1 MKEVICSDC
10 HDSHSIKFKFED
22 NELCTQCHRS
32 DQYDTYDHHF
42 HKYKNEEG
50 EPVTDKFGDKIEV
63 GEGALCKTCH
73 MPGRYYMG
81 VDFRRDHSFRIPR
94 PDLTIKLGTPNA
106 CNDCHADKSAVW
118 AEQYITKFY
127 GEKRK
132 YQYATTFADAIDLK
146 EGADINLIKI
156 IKDDLYPEIVRALA
170 VEYLVGYQNERS
182 YNVIKEMLND
192 PEPIVRISAINS
204 FIATDPQHL
213 NRMLSPLLN
222 DPQKAVRI
230 QTANKLSRLR
240 KEEFTEAQFKLLTK
254 VLDEYLQTLKYTAD
268 FPAGR
273 YNLGNYYSNQGDV
286 LNAAKNY
293 KKAIEFDNLF
303 YPAKSNL
310 AMLYY
315 NSGKLNE
322 AEDLFIDLIKNH
334 PEYIEGNYFLGLLYA
349 EQKRYREAA
358 ENLEIAA
365 AKSISNARIY
375 YNLGL
380 LYQYLNDFTKAENS
394 LFKAYSILPNDF
406 DIIYA
411 LADFYIKRGNPNK
424 AVLYA
429 NEIKNKFP
437 SNPAGQNLLNHINS
451 RM

>member
-1 MKEVICSDC
+1 M
-10 HDSHSIKFKFED
+10 
-22 NELCTQCHRS
+22 
-32 DQYDTYDHHF
+32 
-42 HKYKNEEG
+42 
-50 EPVTDKFGDKIEV
+50 
-63 GEGALCKTCH
+63 
-73 MPGRYYMG
+73 
-81 VDFRRDHSFRIPR
+81 
-94 PDLTIKLGTPNA
+94 
-106 CNDCHADKSAVW
+106 
-118 AEQYITKFY
+118 
-127 GEKRK
+127 
-132 YQYATTFADAIDLK
+132 K

-156 IKDDLYPEIVRALA
+156 IKDDLYPEIVRASA

-230 QTANKLSRLR
+230 QAANKLSRLR

-254 VLDEYLQTLKYTAD
+254 VLDEYLQTLKYSAD

-286 LNAAKNY
+286 LNAEKNY
-293 KKAIEFDNLF
+293 KKAIEYDNLF

-380 LYQYLNDFTKAENS
+380 LYQYLNEFTKAENS
-394 LFKAYSILPNDF
+394 LLKAYTILPNDF

-411 LADFYIKRGNPNK
+411 LADFYIKRGNSKK
-424 AVLYA
+424 AALYA
-429 NEIKNKFP
+429 QEINEKFP